1 MRILMISW
9 EYPPH
14 MVGGLG
20 RHVADLA
27 PRLAA
32 QGIELTI
39 LTPWAAGAAQQQ
51 TIAPNLHVIRVPL
64 NERAADI
71 VTRVSDATVTFLQA
85 AHHLWQ
91 ATGGFDIIHVHDW
104 LLADVAIVLKH
115 TYQRPLV
122 ATIHASE
129 RGRRRGDISSP
140 ESTAIDAIEWRLT
153 YEAWRVVV
161 CSHFMV
167 TQLMHDFSLPL
178 DKIDMI
184 PNGVVM
190 PNLPFETAAQRLAFR
205 RRYQPYDAPLLYAV
219 GRLVYEKGWHVLI
232 DALAKLRI
240 NYPEA
245 RLVLAGVG
253 GFRSELERV
262 ARMHDV
268 FSAVTFAG
276 FIADDERDGLYASA
290 DIAVF
295 PSLYEPFGIVA
306 LEAMALRCPVV
317 VCDTGGLRE
326 VVNANRTGILVD
338 PDNAESL
345 VAGLQYTL
353 DYPNMTQL
361 RIETAYEEARITY
374 AWETIAAATAAVYGR
389 VVSDWQKGHWGTG
402 TM

>member
-20 RHVADLA
+20 RHVADIAPCLA
-27 PRLAA
+27 S

-39 LTPWAAGAAQQQ
+39 LTPWAAGAAQHQ
-51 TIAPNLHVIRVPL
+51 TITPNLHVIRVPL
-64 NERAADI
+64 NERATDI
-71 VTRVSDATVTFLQA
+71 VTRVSDATVTFLQVAHQIWHA
-85 AHHLWQ
+85 A
-91 ATGGFDIIHVHDW
+91 GGFDIIHVHDW
-104 LLADVAIVLKH
+104 LLADVAIALKH
-115 TYQRPLV
+115 HYQRPLV

-153 YEAWRVVV
+153 YEAWRVIV

-167 TQLMHDFSLPL
+167 TQLMSDFSLPL

-190 PNLPFETAAQRLAFR
+190 PALPFDTASQRQNFR
-205 RRYQPYDAPLLYAV
+205 QRYQPYEAPLLYAV

-232 DALAKLRI
+232 AALAKLRK
-240 NYPEA
+240 NHPEA

-262 ARMHDV
+262 ARAHDV

-326 VVNANRTGILVD
+326 VVNDNRTGILVD
-338 PDNAESL
+338 TGDVDSL
-345 VAGLQYTL
+345 VLGLEYTL
-353 DYPNMTQL
+353 DQPNLTQQ

-374 AWETIAAATAAVYGR
+374 AWETIAAATASVYGR
-389 VVSDWQKGHWGTG
+389 ISAEWQKGSWGTV
-402 TM
+402 

>member
-20 RHVADLA
+20 RHVADIAL
-27 PRLAA
+27 RLAS

-39 LTPWAAGAAQQQ
+39 LTPWSAGAAQQH
-51 TIAPNLHVIRVPL
+51 TVAPNLHVIRVPL

-71 VTRVSDATVTFLQA
+71 VTRVSDATVTFLQT
-85 AHHLWQ
+85 AHHIWRLS
-91 ATGGFDIIHVHDW
+91 GGFDIIHVHDW
-104 LLADVAIVLKH
+104 LLADVAIALKH
-115 TYQRPLV
+115 HYRRPLV

-129 RGRRRGDISSP
+129 RGRRRGDISSS
-140 ESTAIDAIEWRLT
+140 ESAAIDAIEWRLT

-167 TQLMHDFSLPL
+167 TQLMRDFSLPL

-190 PNLPFETAAQRLAFR
+190 PLLPFDTATQRQIFR
-205 RRYQPYDAPLLYAV
+205 QRYQPYDAPLLYAV

-232 DALAKLRI
+232 AALANLRI
-240 NYPEA
+240 DYPDA

-253 GFRSELERV
+253 GFRAELERV
-262 ARMHDV
+262 ARAHDV
-268 FSAVTFAG
+268 YSAVTFAG
-276 FIADDERDGLYASA
+276 FITDDERDGLYASA

-326 VVNANRTGILVD
+326 VVNANRTGILVNTGD
-338 PDNAESL
+338 VDSL

-353 DYPNMTQL
+353 DYPNLTQQ
-361 RIETAYEEARITY
+361 RIENAYEEARLTY

-389 VVSDWQKGHWGTG
+389 VVANWQKGDWGTV
-402 TM
+402 

>member
-27 PRLAA
+27 PRLAD

-39 LTPWAAGAAQQQ
+39 LTPWVAGALPQQ
-51 TIAPNLHVIRVPL
+51 TIMPCLQVIRVPL
-64 NERAADI
+64 NEQATDI
-71 VTRVSDATVTFLQA
+71 VTRVRDATATFLQA
-85 AHHLWQ
+85 AHHIWQ
-91 ATGGFDIIHVHDW
+91 TAGGFDLIHIHDW
-104 LLADVAIVLKH
+104 LLADVAIALKH
-115 TYQRPLV
+115 YYQCPLL

-129 RGRRRGDISSP
+129 RGRRRGDISSL
-140 ESTAIDAIEWRLT
+140 ESVAINAIEWRLT
-153 YEAWRVVV
+153 YEAWRVIV

-167 TQLMHDFSLPL
+167 TQLVQDFSLPS

-184 PNGVVM
+184 PNAVVM
-190 PNLPFETAAQRLAFR
+190 PAPPFDTVAQRLAFR

-219 GRLVYEKGWHVLI
+219 GRLVHEKGWHVLI
-232 DALAKLRI
+232 GALAKLRSS
-240 NYPEA
+240 YPEA

-253 GFRSELERV
+253 GFRAELEQV
-262 ARMHDV
+262 ARAQHV

-306 LEAMALRCPVV
+306 LEAMVLRCPVV

-326 VVNANRTGILVD
+326 VVSANRTGIVVQPDHVD
-338 PDNAESL
+338 SL
-345 VAGLQYTL
+345 LAGLQYTL
-353 DYPNMTQL
+353 NHPNLTQQ

-374 AWETIAAATAAVYGR
+374 AWQTIAAATAAVYGR
-389 VVSDWQKGHWGTG
+389 ISAEQQAGNWGLP
-402 TM
+402 